1 MKTPILLRDSFAGS
15 LLLLL
20 TLAGGMT
27 TGLAQDLETL
37 RKDRVAVIEETLTLM
52 TRNYSV
58 GLGRHLPIV
67 PLRTELLHAHSE
79 LPRDQRLIFLK
90 EAEQEGRKFEKMAR
104 ARYHAGLG
112 PESDV
117 LLAKAGRLEMEI
129 RLLEM
134 KDSPAGFAQ
143 DLETLRKSRVGTLEQ
158 AVAQLTDHYSNGL
171 IGTEQ
176 VMRARIDLFKARLA
190 PSLPQAKK
198 ITLVENAIQEMRTFE
213 KSVQDQV
220 RAGFAHQS
228 DALVTEAGR
237 LGMEIR
243 LLKMKG
249 ESSKLAQDVEI
260 LRKSRVATLERIVAM
275 LTDGYSEGLSGPAQV
290 ISCQIEL
297 LETQSELDLPR
308 VQKIALLG
316 ETLKQA
322 RAYENLVQGR
332 VNAGVS
338 PLIEQLLAK
347 AGRLRIEIRLLEL
360 KALGDGPPK
369 KDP

>member
-15 LLLLL
+15 ILVLL

-37 RKDRVAVIEETLTLM
+37 RKDRVAVIEKALTLM
-52 TRNYSV
+52 TLMYSQ

-67 PLRTELLHAHSE
+67 PLRIELLHTRMELE
-79 LPRDQRLIFLK
+79 LPRDQRLILLK
-90 EAEQEGRKFEKMAR
+90 ETVQEARKFEEIAR
-104 ARYHAGLG
+104 DCVTASLV
-112 PESDV
+112 PESDD
-117 LLAKAGRLEMEI
+117 LLAKAGRLEIEI

-134 KDSPAGFAQ
+134 KGSSAGFAQ
-143 DLETLRKSRVGTLEQ
+143 DLKTLRKSRVATLERI
-158 AVAQLTDHYSNGL
+158 VAILTNCYSSGL

-176 VMRARIDLFKARLA
+176 VTQARIDLCKARLA

-198 ITLVENAIQEMRTFE
+198 ITLVEKAIQQVRTFE
-213 KSVQDQV
+213 KAVQEKV
-220 RAGFAHQS
+220 EAGFAHQS

-260 LRKSRVATLERIVAM
+260 LRKKRVATLERIVAM
-275 LTDGYSEGLSGPAQV
+275 LTGGYSEGVSGMV

-322 RAYENLVQGR
+322 RAYEGLVQDL
-332 VNAGVS
+332 VNSGIKA
-338 PLIEQLLAK
+338 LYEQLLAK

-369 KDP
+369 KNP